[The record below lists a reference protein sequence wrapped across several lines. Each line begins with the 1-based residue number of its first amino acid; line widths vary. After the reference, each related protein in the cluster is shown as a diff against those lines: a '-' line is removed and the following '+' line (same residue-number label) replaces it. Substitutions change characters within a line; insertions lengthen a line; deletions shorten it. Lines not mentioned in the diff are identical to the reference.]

1 MKKEEEDEEGEEKK
15 NNEDRAKKYAIFY
28 SILFSFACFSPIS
41 FIIFF
46 SVLSVICNREQDG
59 EKLRKKLRKKFSL
72 LARELHYIR
81 RKRPTRYSF
90 VIRGTGPKP
99 VQSLRFAVFM
109 VEPAVP
115 GF

>member
-46 SVLSVICNREQDG
+46 SVLSVIYKREQDR
-59 EKLRKKLRKKFSL
+59 EKLRKKFF
-72 LARELHYIR
+72 IFF
-81 RKRPTRYSF
+81 P
-90 VIRGTGPKP
+90 
-99 VQSLRFAVFM
+99 M
-109 VEPAVP
+109 VAPC
-115 GF
+115 G